1 MTQNI
6 NADEIGMTQHR
17 RNFLQYNGAG
27 PHNEIKYAGQD
38 AGYFV
43 IDSVTVP
50 ELGGVEPQW
59 VPDPIRPRQ
68 YKLAGRALTPADL
81 ASASFM
87 FLEKH
92 GGIPRQLQ
100 KFGCK
105 FNAYEN
111 VGVCADL
118 TDFVGGWSDYV
129 LVYSGAIV
137 TDKDFGTRSEF
148 DADTKIQDTISV
160 TLAEVYP
167 IGALGFGEFAG
178 SGIDRQVVDVV
189 YGNKN
194 SCGDCGIEND
204 GTLTIYAIS
213 QTSGAGSPG
222 LPAEVHYSVNGGQ
235 SFTQTSIDGIGATE
249 SVFAIDIVGEYL
261 VVLGADA
268 YYYARIDSDTGVPG
282 TFTKV
287 TTGFLA
293 AGSPVDLYVA
303 SAREIFFC
311 GDGGYIY
318 KSTNITNG
326 VSVLSAGD
334 ITTNDLNRIHGNE
347 TTIVIAGDT
356 NTILVSTNRGAT
368 FGLATDT
375 PDGVTAN
382 LQAVCVISNRKWF
395 VGSAAGGLY
404 YTLNGGK
411 TWTLNPYAYS
421 LTGQITDIVA
431 VNEDVIFFGH
441 ASSTPTAT
449 LFSTWNGGRDWAYD
463 RPRIVNWPVFDVPN
477 RLAIPQAADV
487 SIAANNV
494 AVAGLGGNG
503 TDGILLLGVAT
514 RI

>member
-1 MTQNI
+1 MPNI

-17 RNFLQYNGAG
+17 RNFLQFNGAG
-27 PHNEIKYAGQD
+27 PHNAIAYAGQD
-38 AGYFV
+38 AQYLA
-43 IDSVTVP
+43 IDGVTVP
-50 ELGGVEPQW
+50 ELGGVDPQW
-59 VPDPIRPRQ
+59 VPDPIRPRA
-68 YKLAGRALTPADL
+68 YRLAGRALTPPDL

-118 TDFVGGWSDYV
+118 TDFLNGWSDYV

-160 TLAEVYP
+160 TLADVYP
-167 IGALGFGEFAG
+167 VGALGFGEFAG
-178 SGIDRQVVDVV
+178 SSIDRQIVDVV
-189 YGNKN
+189 YGSKN

-204 GTLTIYAIS
+204 GTLLIYAVT

-222 LPAEVHYSVNGGQ
+222 LPAEIIYSTNGGQ
-235 SFTQTSIDGIGATE
+235 SFAQANIDGLGATE

-261 VVLGADA
+261 IVLGEDA
-268 YYYARIDSDTGVPG
+268 YYYARLDSDTGIPG

-287 TTGFLA
+287 TTGFVA

-303 SAREIFFC
+303 SSREIFFV

-318 KSTNITNG
+318 KATNITAG
-326 VSVLSAGD
+326 VSAISAGD
-334 ITTNDLNRIHGNE
+334 ITTTDLNRIHGNE
-347 TTIVIAGDT
+347 NTLVIVADSGE
-356 NTILVSTNRGAT
+356 ILVSTNRGAT
-368 FGLATDT
+368 FSTTEGT
-375 PDGVTAN
+375 PAGVVAN
-382 LQAVCVISNRKWF
+382 YQAVCVVSSRKWF
-395 VGSAAGGLY
+395 IGSAAGGLY

-411 TWTLNPYAYS
+411 TWALASYAYS

-431 VNEDVIFFGH
+431 VNDDVIYFGH
-441 ASSTPTAT
+441 ASTDPTAT
-449 LFSTWNGGRDWAYD
+449 LFSSWNGGRDWAYE

-477 RLAIPQAADV
+477 RLAVPLAADV
-487 SIAANNV
+487 SIGANNL
-494 AVAGLGGNG
+494 AVGGLAGNG
-503 TDGILLLGVAT
+503 TDGILLLGVSS
-514 RI
+514 RL